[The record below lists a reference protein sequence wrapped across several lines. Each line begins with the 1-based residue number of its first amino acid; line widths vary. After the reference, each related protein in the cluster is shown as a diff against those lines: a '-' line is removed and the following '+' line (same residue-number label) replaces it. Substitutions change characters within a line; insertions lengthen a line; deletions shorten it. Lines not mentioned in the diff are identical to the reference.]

1 MNSKHTTIKDI
12 TTSNKRS
19 LLGCF
24 EKGNKYHR
32 NESRNSCHD
41 ATYTRL
47 NAREESMNRYLLP
60 RYHWKDVVDTN

>member
-1 MNSKHTTIKDI
+1 MNSKYTTIKDI

-24 EKGNKYHR
+24 EKGNKYDK

-47 NAREESMNRYLLP
+47 NARKVCMKYILVTQIASKRCS
-60 RYHWKDVVDTN
+60 R

>member
-1 MNSKHTTIKDI
+1 MNSYHTIIKDI

-19 LLGCF
+19 LLRFF
-24 EKGNKYHR
+24 EKGNKYDK

-47 NAREESMNRYLLP
+47 NARSVCMTYMLVTEIALYEVI
-60 RYHWKDVVDTN
+60 DQ